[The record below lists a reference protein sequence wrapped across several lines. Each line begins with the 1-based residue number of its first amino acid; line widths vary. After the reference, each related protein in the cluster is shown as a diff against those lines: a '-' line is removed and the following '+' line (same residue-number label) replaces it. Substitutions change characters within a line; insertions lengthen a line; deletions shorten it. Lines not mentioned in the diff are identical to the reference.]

1 MNVLVVEDD
10 RYSRESLCQIIELF
24 GHQATPAVNG
34 REALRH
40 FVKQKPDLVITDW
53 LMPDTDGIELCKR
66 IRSFEDADYTFI
78 VMVSA
83 KNRKEDML
91 QAMQAGV
98 DDFMSKPFHREELRL
113 RLTNAERVL
122 TLQRSL
128 AQRIQEL
135 EQARE
140 HVAQLQGFLPICAYC
155 KNVRSDSDF
164 WQGIDHYLAERA
176 DQLVFSHCICPDCAE
191 KHVKPMEEK
200 FYQASLADSAAPAS
214 PGE

>member
-10 RYSRESLCQIIELF
+10 RYSRETLCQILELF
-24 GHQATPAVNG
+24 GHASVPAING
-34 REALRH
+34 RDALRH
-40 FVKQKPDLVITDW
+40 FVKQKPDIVITDW

-66 IRSFEDADYTFI
+66 IRAFEDEDYTFV

-91 QAMQAGV
+91 QAMEAGV

-128 AQRIQEL
+128 AERIQEL
-135 EQARE
+135 EAARE
-140 HVAQLQGFLPICAYC
+140 QVQELQGFLPICAYC
-155 KNVRSDSDF
+155 KNVRNDSDF
-164 WQGIDHYLAERA
+164 WQGIEHYISERS
-176 DQLVFSHCICPDCAE
+176 DQLVFSHCICPACVE
-191 KHVKPMEEK
+191 KHVKPMEK
-200 FYQASLADSAAPAS
+200 SFYQPAS
-214 PGE
+214 EQRNK